1 MLAAIPPL
9 RLVLDLFAAGENIP
23 SNDDMIF
30 LQIMDR
36 VTAPGYDWT
45 HFFKDTF
52 VQGHSFWLGQ
62 LLFMPYAAAGLD
74 QYTGISIGIILML
87 VRFYLVQDMLLPR
100 AKQPASSLKQTI
112 ALVLMS
118 AVFFA
123 PNNACILSHGTFA
136 IIWQISLLGTTL
148 MLWALTRHTERWS
161 VAIATLGLLIN
172 AGTVGDALPMIP
184 LTIAWYWWHKHDSRK
199 NIAIFGTAAALACL
213 PYLLYLHTGAANSDA
228 LSKTYF
234 GLDIMRF
241 ASTLARNF
249 ATGTGWHYGYMDTAT
264 SMTGFG
270 LVLAVVLIIYARK
283 HKQTFAPADL
293 NALLLATYSVVTIG
307 IIGIFRSLILPWY
320 GLIAMYFWLAL
331 LALASRC
338 DNRYLTATTYLT
350 VLSFALFAPHF
361 ADKEFFLANRTPV
374 FVSVLREPQSMPD
387 LKVYTGPKII
397 GLDMQHFSEILKK
410 HKLPPFSA
418 HQQILMQGD
427 TGLQDRVQ
435 LSRSAC
441 WTDPYAD
448 KNMDMDERKIS
459 PAVAQRLTLE
469 LSTEGEAAWKT
480 IIPAGYTRASFN
492 ANLQVPQDTK
502 GLFKITVRSADLSS
516 IISKNV
522 IISQRVH
529 DIALPLPI
537 KPMFGGQFDITLKSN
552 ANKKIRLG
560 QPLISLD

>member
-1 MLAAIPPL
+1 M
-9 RLVLDLFAAGENIP
+9 LDLFGAGENIP

-52 VQGHSFWLGQ
+52 VQGHSVWLGQ

-74 QYTGISIGIILML
+74 QPTGISIGIVLML
-87 VRFYLVQDMLLPR
+87 ARFYLVQDMLLPR
-100 AKQPASSLKQTI
+100 AKQAASSLKQTI

-123 PNNACILSHGTFA
+123 PNNASILSHGTFA
-136 IIWQISLLGTTL
+136 IIWQTSLLGTTL
-148 MLWALTRHTERWS
+148 MLWALSRHKERWS

-172 AGTVGDALPMIP
+172 AGTVGEALPMIP
-184 LTIAWYWWHKHDSRK
+184 LALAWYWWQTQDKVK
-199 NIAIFGTAAALACL
+199 NAAIFGTAAALACV
-213 PYLLYLHTGAANSDA
+213 PYFIYLHAGAANSEA

-249 ATGTGWHYGYMDTAT
+249 AAGTGWHYGYMDTAA
-264 SMTGFG
+264 SMTAFG
-270 LVLAVVLIIYARK
+270 LVLAAVLIAYTYK
-283 HKQTFAPADL
+283 HRSGIAPTDL
-293 NALLLATYSVVTIG
+293 NALLLSTYSVVTIG
-307 IIGIFRSLILPWY
+307 IIGVFRSFILPWY

-331 LALASRC
+331 LGLAARC

-350 VLSFALFAPHF
+350 VLSFSLFAPHF

-374 FVSVLREPQSMPD
+374 FASVLREPQSMPD
-387 LKVYTGPKII
+387 LKVYSGPKII

-410 HKLPPFSA
+410 HKLHPFAA

-427 TGLQDRVQ
+427 TGLEDRVQ
-435 LSRSAC
+435 LARSAS
-441 WTDPYAD
+441 WTDPSPGSGA
-448 KNMDMDERKIS
+448 RQIS
-459 PAVAQRLTLE
+459 PAVAQRLSLD
-469 LSTEGEAAWKT
+469 LNPEGVATWKT
-480 IIPAGYTRASFN
+480 IIPDGYTKASFH
-492 ANLQVPQDTK
+492 ATLQAPQDTK
-502 GLFKITVRSADLSS
+502 GLLKITVRNADLSS
-516 IISKNV
+516 ITSKNV
-522 IISQRVH
+522 IVSQRVH
-529 DIALPLPI
+529 DIVLPLPI
-537 KPMFGGQFDITLKSN
+537 KAMFGGKFDLTIKSN
-552 ANKKIRLG
+552 ANKEIRLG